1 MFIYL
6 KKTANL
12 ITLITSTSATHTRFP
27 RLDQNSDVVSLTLT
41 SILFCEEAN
50 GKKPNL
56 ASSAGGGQQL
66 GSQHSAMWQS
76 WAYVPN
82 LKENSSSGFDII
94 SSGHHI

>member
-1 MFIYL
+1 MKCLCACNTTWNQKVPSAYL
-6 KKTANL
+6 FKKTANL

-66 GSQHSAMWQS
+66 GSRHSAM
-76 WAYVPN
+76 
-82 LKENSSSGFDII
+82 
-94 SSGHHI
+94 

>member
-1 MFIYL
+1 MSLCLQHHMESKFHLLIYL

-66 GSQHSAMWQS
+66 GSRHSAM
-76 WAYVPN
+76 
-82 LKENSSSGFDII
+82 
-94 SSGHHI
+94 